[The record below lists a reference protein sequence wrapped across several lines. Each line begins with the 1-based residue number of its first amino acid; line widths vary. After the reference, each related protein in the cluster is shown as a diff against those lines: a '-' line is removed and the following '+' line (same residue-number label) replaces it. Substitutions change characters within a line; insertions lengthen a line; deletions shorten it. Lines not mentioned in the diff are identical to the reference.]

1 MGFQKVEFEFPDE
14 QEEKKDLE
22 IEDSGAVEIDVSGK
36 KEADDYKEEQEVEK
50 DFKNYTYNIDELF

>member
-14 QEEKKDLE
+14 QEEKKGLE

-36 KEADDYKEEQEVEK
+36 KEADDYKEKEVEVEGEVVE
-50 DFKNYTYNIDELF
+50 NTL